1 MSSLRWRPLGTTK
14 EHHGDYGFFLTDF
27 VSACENKL
35 VSIPYV
41 QHKASA
47 SGAQMTTE
55 KNI

>member
-1 MSSLRWRPLGTTK
+1 MV
-14 EHHGDYGFFLTDF
+14 FFLTDF

-55 KNI
+55 KNIYRKWLNYDYD

>member
-1 MSSLRWRPLGTTK
+1 M
-14 EHHGDYGFFLTDF
+14 FFFKIDF

-55 KNI
+55 KNIEWKWLMYLEFNLNPVFVC